1 MTINAHTKIAT
12 LLKYHPEA
20 LEAIV
25 SLSPDFKKLR
35 NPVLRRIMAGR
46 TSISMA
52 AKIGGCKP
60 EDFFAKL
67 APLGFN
73 VDDSPSQVIE
83 PERKSL
89 PPYLQS
95 IQQKQIVCLDV
106 RTMLSEGRDPLNL
119 ILQTVKKL
127 QPGEVM
133 KIINTFEPTP
143 LINVLQKQGFD
154 SYVDPSNDKLIET
167 YFFKTQPSV
176 SPGVGPAIDHSTDW
190 EHILKRFEERLQS
203 IDVRELEMPM
213 PMMTILEALNRLPD
227 EKALYVYHKRIP
239 VFLLTELRERNFD
252 YRIKELSDHDV
263 HLIIFK
269 N

>member
-1 MTINAHTKIAT
+1 
-12 LLKYHPEA
+12 
-20 LEAIV
+20 
-25 SLSPDFKKLR
+25 
-35 NPVLRRIMAGR
+35 
-46 TSISMA
+46 
-52 AKIGGCKP
+52 
-60 EDFFAKL
+60 
-67 APLGFN
+67 
-73 VDDSPSQVIE
+73 
-83 PERKSL
+83 
-89 PPYLQS
+89 
-95 IQQKQIVCLDV
+95 
-106 RTMLSEGRDPLNL
+106 
-119 ILQTVKKL
+119 
-127 QPGEVM
+127 M

-154 SYVDPSNDKLIET
+154 SYVDPSNDQLIET

-176 SPGVGPAIDHSTDW
+176 SPGVGPGIDHSTDW

-227 EKALYVYHKRIP
+227 DKALYVYHKRIP